1 LKKDNQ
7 FFAHASKI
15 YNKKI
20 GNWKQKI
27 DDIFI
32 KDLKSIKIV
41 IDNTYVINMNLS
53 EIKELIE
60 MFKREIPV
68 GNTKNVVM
76 KTCSNIRNYIEGFQH
91 SGSLM
96 RDVAIFDEE
105 FYGRIRNEWKEE
117 IVYYTVDDPEESFEY
132 VFQDFR
138 HAAHR
143 ILTENFT
150 QIHNKNNSE
159 NMDCVIETK

>member
-1 LKKDNQ
+1 
-7 FFAHASKI
+7 
-15 YNKKI
+15 
-20 GNWKQKI
+20 
-27 DDIFI
+27 
-32 KDLKSIKIV
+32 
-41 IDNTYVINMNLS
+41 MNLS

-60 MFKREIPV
+60 MFKRDIPV

-76 KTCSNIRNYIEGFQH
+76 KTCSNIRKYIESFQH

-96 RDVAIFDEE
+96 EDVAIFDKE
-105 FYGRIRNEWKEE
+105 FYGRIRNVWKEE

-138 HAAHR
+138 YAAHR

-150 QIHNKNNSE
+150 QIHNKDNSE
-159 NMDCVIETK
+159 NMDCVIEIK